1 MLDHP
6 QPYLSRPPSYRP
18 DYRWPVVVV
27 AAVPT
32 PLVGPSSGRILWVQ
46 VSLTFFP
53 PRSETSHRS
62 LYERLSEVP
71 PVEAFGRSPV
81 ALFAQSSC
89 TVERLTPPSSWANLK
104 LDSPLATPRKSK
116 TTCEGRKCFFSKSV
130 ADNRGCRCPHTP
142 DNGRL

>member
-6 QPYLSRPPSYRP
+6 QPHLSRPPSYRP

-46 VSLTFFP
+46 GSLTFFP

-81 ALFAQSSC
+81 ALFAQLVHRGAAYASKLLGQPQARFPFGYPSQEQNHLRGAQ
-89 TVERLTPPSSWANLK
+89 VFLLEERS
-104 LDSPLATPRKSK
+104 
-116 TTCEGRKCFFSKSV
+116 G
-130 ADNRGCRCPHTP
+130 
-142 DNGRL
+142 